1 MKKIGSLLLCFM
13 LLLSGCKVDKNV
25 DIDMITGDIITP
37 AIAYSTAA
45 ALMQSPENY
54 LKQTVQAEGCIYAR
68 TDSKTGI
75 TYHFIDIADVK
86 GCCNQP
92 LEITLAEGMEYP
104 DEETI
109 VYVYGIWNS
118 YLENG
123 STFYRIEADRME
135 LSRFETVVE

>member
-68 TDSKTGI
+68 TD
-75 TYHFIDIADVK
+75 IDIADVK

>member
-1 MKKIGSLLLCFM
+1 MKKFIAILLCLLLLLC
-13 LLLSGCKVDKNV
+13 GCGVKPTVELN
-25 DIDMITGDIITP
+25 MITDDIITP

-45 ALMQSPENY
+45 TLAQSPEKY
-54 LKQTVQAEGCIYAR
+54 LKQEVQAEGCIFSR
-68 TDSKTGI
+68 TDSSTGI

-92 LEITLAEGMEYP
+92 LEIELAEGLEYP
-104 DEETI
+104 AEDTI

-118 YLENG
+118 YLEDGN
-123 STFYRIEADRME
+123 TFYRIEADRME